1 MVIYIIEIVDLP
13 INSMVDLSSLQTVAV
28 YQAGYISHN
37 IHFYISLEDPRSE
50 HGCNNRA
57 LGGCD
62 FDKKKRQRFPGGD
75 HHELGPL
82 WGKFLFS
89 WTSTGPSTYMK
100 TGWWLVRPTPLKNDG
115 VKVSWDDDMTPI

>member
-13 INSMVDLSSLQTVAV
+13 INSMVDLSSSQTVAV

-50 HGCNNRA
+50 HGCNNQA

-62 FDKKKRQRFPGGD
+62 FDKKKNARDSPV
-75 HHELGPL
+75 ETIMS
-82 WGKFLFS
+82 WGLCGANLFFHGHQQAHQH
-89 WTSTGPSTYMK
+89 T
-100 TGWWLVRPTPLKNDG
+100 
-115 VKVSWDDDMTPI
+115 